1 MKKREI
7 LIPVLMTGILSSIIY
22 LYFGLFPYG
31 ELTLAWCDARQQV
44 VPLLMDLKDMIS
56 GEQSI
61 FLNLQNAGGMDL
73 WGVLFFFVASPLHLL
88 VALVSKENMFDLFN
102 ILVMLKMMLAAGTAF
117 LYFRR
122 RFLRLGTGM
131 TSVLASMYAFSGFC
145 LMFYQNVIWLDT
157 AYLFPLLLYGL
168 DRLFQEQKPG
178 LYIGVLCADLF
189 VNYYLCYMVVIFLLL
204 YSGLYLTMCCSRGE
218 RRRGAVLFILSSA
231 GAALLTAVIWLPC
244 LLQFFASARGTN
256 LLDSLRSSPWFPSLE
271 TTVPLLFCTGIFV
284 PALFFF
290 PYKKMRKQPELSF
303 LLIMSLLLIL
313 PLVLEPINRI
323 WHTGSYQ
330 CFPARYGY
338 MTVCFLLMV
347 SGAAMEDLLE
357 GRRKKEDPEE
367 DRFLRAEREGKR
379 AVTAS
384 LICVGCVILLAAFL
398 VPYLETHREVLEAYT
413 NSLWGD
419 KESFAALFVAFL
431 LTIVSY
437 GLCLLTGRLG
447 WLSRQGLAVAL
458 GAVFA
463 VEAFFCGGVYMGY
476 PASDQSG
483 YEDVLDLGENLNA
496 SGFYRVKTKGREI
509 EANWMGAAGLP
520 TLSHYTSLTGEDY
533 LFTLKKLGYSSY
545 WMEADSQGG
554 TAFTDALLSNQ
565 YTVVYENE
573 TKAEDAVVYAN
584 ETYAVIESEWK
595 LPSGLIVDASIQEI
609 AEVSSGDRF
618 QAQNE
623 IYQKL
628 SGMEEE
634 LFIRYEPTSARNLT
648 YAASE
653 EGTSL
658 QREEGSRVGM
668 LTYEIY
674 VEGRQTLYFDCFGG
688 RYTTHLSEAEH
699 DSCMIMVNHRVHTGN
714 YPVKKE
720 NGILELGTFENETV
734 VIEVQIHKDITPA
747 SCGVVGLPEEKMK
760 QWMETAQ
767 GTEWTIQGD
776 TANVYVEKGQR
787 GQTLL
792 LTLPYRDGY
801 TVTINGETTE
811 VYEVLGNF
819 IGIELQEGVNQ
830 IEIVYHTPGLL
841 AGGILSLF
849 GIVWI
854 IALQYFRKIIVF
866 AKGAGMRVMGIL
878 PEIWLGVVFVG
889 VYVIP
894 LLLAR
899 GGM

>member
-1 MKKREI
+1 M
-7 LIPVLMTGILSSIIY
+7 IPVLMTGILSSIIY

-44 VPLLMDLKDMIS
+44 VPLLMDLKDILS
-56 GEQSI
+56 GEQSV

-122 RFLRLGTGM
+122 RFSRLGAGL

-178 LYIGVLCADLF
+178 LYIGVLCAELF

-244 LLQFFASARGTN
+244 LLQFFSSARGTN

-290 PYKKMRKQPELSF
+290 PYKKMGKQPELPF
-303 LLIMSLLLIL
+303 LLIMSLLLIV
-313 PLVLEPINRI
+313 PLMLEPINRI

-347 SGAAMEDLLE
+347 SGAAMEDILE
-357 GRRKKEDPEE
+357 RRRKKEDPEE

-379 AVTAS
+379 AMAAS

-398 VPYLETHREVLEAYT
+398 IPYLETHREVLAAYT
-413 NSLWGD
+413 SSLWGD
-419 KESFAALFVAFL
+419 EESFAALFVAFL
-431 LTIVSY
+431 PTMVSY

-565 YTVVYENE
+565 YVVVYENE
-573 TKAEDAVVYAN
+573 IEADDAVVYAN
-584 ETYAVIESEWK
+584 ETYAVIESGWK
-595 LPSGLIVDASIQEI
+595 LPSGLITNASMQEL
-609 AEVSSGDRF
+609 AQVPSGDRF

-628 SGMEEE
+628 SGTEEE
-634 LFIRYEPTSARNLT
+634 LFVRYEPTSTRNLT
-648 YAASE
+648 YTASE
-653 EGTSL
+653 AGISL
-658 QREEGSRVGM
+658 QLEEGSRVGM

-720 NGILELGTFENETV
+720 NGILELGTFEDETV
-734 VIEVQIHKDITPA
+734 VIEIQINENMTPD
-747 SCGVVGLPEEKMK
+747 SFGVAGLPEDRME
-760 QWMETAQ
+760 QWAETAQ
-767 GTEWTIQGD
+767 GTEWTVQGN
-776 TANVYVEKGQR
+776 TANAYVENGQR
-787 GQTLL
+787 EQTLL
-792 LTLPYRDGY
+792 LMLPYREGY
-801 TVTINGETTE
+801 TATINGETVE
-811 VYEVLGNF
+811 AYEVLGNF

-830 IEIVYHTPGLL
+830 IEVVYHTRGLL
-841 AGGILSLF
+841 AGGILSLL
-849 GIVWI
+849 GIAWI
-854 IALQYFRKIIVF
+854 FALQYFRKIIVS
-866 AKGAGMRVMGIL
+866 AKGAGMRIMGIL
-878 PEIWLGVVFVG
+878 PEIWLAVMVVG

>member
-1 MKKREI
+1 M
-7 LIPVLMTGILSSIIY
+7 IPVLMTGILSSIIY

-44 VPLLMDLKDMIS
+44 VPLLMDLKDILS
-56 GEQSI
+56 GEQSV

-88 VALVSKENMFDLFN
+88 VALVPKENMFDLFN

-122 RFLRLGTGM
+122 RFSRLGAGL

-178 LYIGVLCADLF
+178 LYIGVLCAELF

-244 LLQFFASARGTN
+244 LLQFFSSARGTN

-290 PYKKMRKQPELSF
+290 PYKKMGEQPELPF
-303 LLIMSLLLIL
+303 LLIMSLLLIV
-313 PLVLEPINRI
+313 PLMLEPINRI

-357 GRRKKEDPEE
+357 RRRKKEDPEE

-379 AVTAS
+379 AVAAS

-398 VPYLETHREVLEAYT
+398 IPYLETHREVLEAYT
-413 NSLWGD
+413 SSLWGD
-419 KESFAALFVAFL
+419 EESFAALFVAFL
-431 LTIVSY
+431 PTMVSY

-565 YTVVYENE
+565 YVVVYENE
-573 TKAEDAVVYAN
+573 IEADDAVVYAN
-584 ETYAVIESEWK
+584 ETYAVIESGWK
-595 LPSGLIVDASIQEI
+595 LPSGLITNASMQEL
-609 AEVSSGDRF
+609 AQVPSGDRF

-628 SGMEEE
+628 SGTEEE
-634 LFIRYEPTSARNLT
+634 LFVRYEPTSTRNLT
-648 YAASE
+648 YTVSE
-653 EGTSL
+653 AGTSL
-658 QREEGSRVGM
+658 QLEEGSRVGM

-720 NGILELGTFENETV
+720 NGILELGTFEDETV
-734 VIEVQIHKDITPA
+734 VIEIQIDENMTPA
-747 SCGVVGLPEEKMK
+747 SFGVVGLPEDRME
-760 QWMETAQ
+760 QWTETAQ
-767 GTEWTIQGD
+767 GTEWTIQGN
-776 TANVYVEKGQR
+776 TANAYVENGQQ

-792 LTLPYRDGY
+792 LMLPYREGY
-801 TVTINGETTE
+801 TVTINGETVE
-811 VYEVLGNF
+811 AYEVLGNF
-819 IGIELQEGVNQ
+819 IGIELREGVNQ
-830 IEIVYHTPGLL
+830 IEVVYHTRGLL
-841 AGGILSLF
+841 AGGILSIL
-849 GIVWI
+849 GIAWI
-854 IALQYFRKIIVF
+854 FALQYFRKIIVS
-866 AKGAGMRVMGIL
+866 AKGAGMRIMGIL
-878 PEIWLGVVFVG
+878 PEIWLVFMFVG

>member
-1 MKKREI
+1 M
-7 LIPVLMTGILSSIIY
+7 IPVLMTCILSSIIY

-122 RFLRLGTGM
+122 RFSRLGAGL

-178 LYIGVLCADLF
+178 LYIGVLCAELF

-218 RRRGAVLFILSSA
+218 RRRGVVLFILSSA

-244 LLQFFASARGTN
+244 LLQFFTSARGTN

-271 TTVPLLFCTGIFV
+271 TTVPLLFCTGIFL
-284 PALFFF
+284 PAIFFF
-290 PYKKMRKQPELSF
+290 PYKKMGKQPELPF
-303 LLIMSLLLIL
+303 LLIMSLLLTL

-347 SGAAMEDLLE
+347 SGAAMEDILE
-357 GRRKKEDPEE
+357 RRRKKEDPEE

-379 AVTAS
+379 AVAAS

-398 VPYLETHREVLEAYT
+398 IPYLETHREVLEAYT
-413 NSLWGD
+413 SSLWGD
-419 KESFAALFVAFL
+419 EESFAALFVAFL
-431 LTIVSY
+431 PTAVGY

-554 TAFTDALLSNQ
+554 TAFTDALLSNR
-565 YTVVYENE
+565 YAVVYENE
-573 TKAEDAVVYAN
+573 IEADDTVVYAN
-584 ETYAVIESEWK
+584 ETYAVIESGWK
-595 LPSGLIVDASIQEI
+595 LPSGLIADASIQEL
-609 AEVSSGDRF
+609 AQVSSGDRF
-618 QAQNE
+618 EAQNE

-628 SGMEEE
+628 SGTEEE
-634 LFIRYEPTSARNLT
+634 LFVRYEPTSTRNLT
-648 YAASE
+648 YTASE
-653 EGTSL
+653 AGISL
-658 QREEGSRVGM
+658 QLEEGSRVGM

-699 DSCMIMVNHRVHTGN
+699 DSCMIMVNHRVHTGS

-720 NGILELGTFENETV
+720 NGILELGTFEDETV
-734 VIEVQIHKDITPA
+734 VIEIQIDENMTPA
-747 SCGVVGLPEEKMK
+747 SFGVVGLPEDRME
-760 QWMETAQ
+760 QWTETAQ
-767 GTEWTIQGD
+767 GTEWTIQGN
-776 TANVYVEKGQR
+776 TANAYVENGQQ

-792 LTLPYRDGY
+792 LMLPYREGY
-801 TVTINGETTE
+801 TVTINGETVE
-811 VYEVLGNF
+811 AYEVLGNF
-819 IGIELQEGVNQ
+819 IGIELREGVNQ
-830 IEIVYHTPGLL
+830 IEVVYHTRGLL
-841 AGGILSLF
+841 AGGILSIL
-849 GIVWI
+849 GIAWI
-854 IALQYFRKIIVF
+854 FALQYFRKIIVS
-866 AKGAGMRVMGIL
+866 AKGAGMRIMGIL
-878 PEIWLGVVFVG
+878 PEIWLAVMVVG
-889 VYVIP
+889 VYVMP

-899 GGM
+899 GGI